1 MARYDWEY
9 LRHKYVSGDA
19 TLEDL
24 SAPKEAPALNTL
36 KKRSARDNWAEQRA
50 AYRHQTSTRTR
61 ELASTSEA
69 EVAARH
75 VKVARALQHK
85 ALERLQTLKP
95 EELNPRDLLAFLKE
109 ATDIERKALGLDV
122 QNVRHSGAVNV
133 EGAAHELAERI
144 ARLARGTDERPN
156 TG

>member
-9 LRHKYVSGDA
+9 LRHKYVAGDA
-19 TLEDL
+19 TLDDL
-24 SAPKEAPALNTL
+24 AAPNDAPALDTL
-36 KKRSARDNWAEQRA
+36 KKRSARDGWAEQRA

-85 ALERLQTLKP
+85 GLERLQSIKP
-95 EELNPRDLLAFLKE
+95 EELSPRDVLAYIKE
-109 ATDIERKALGLDV
+109 ATDIERKALGLDTIRMT
-122 QNVRHSGAVNV
+122 QLNKRPSDM
-133 EGAAHELAERI
+133 
-144 ARLARGTDERPN
+144 TDEELQEAVRVLG
-156 TG
+156 TR